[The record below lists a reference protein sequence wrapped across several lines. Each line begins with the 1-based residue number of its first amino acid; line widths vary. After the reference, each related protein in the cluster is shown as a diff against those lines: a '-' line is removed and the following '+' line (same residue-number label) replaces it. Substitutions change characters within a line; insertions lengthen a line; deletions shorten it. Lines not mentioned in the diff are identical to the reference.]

1 MYFFLIKIYFVSINN
16 FKVNLEKKDMAIRF
30 DNKVAIVTG
39 AGGGIGKEHALELAK
54 RGAKV
59 VVNDLGGSVD
69 GSGASDAAN
78 EVVELIKS
86 EGGEAISNG
95 ASVTDLH
102 AVKAMVNQTMEEWG
116 RIDILINN
124 AGILRDKSFHKVT
137 IEDFNLVMDV
147 HFQGSLNC
155 THTIFPIM
163 REQEYGR
170 IIFTSSASG
179 VYGNFGQT
187 NYGSA
192 KMAMIGLMNTLK
204 LEGQNKNIFTNSIT
218 PVAYTRMTEG
228 LIPEDFGKNL
238 SSEFITP
245 AVIYLASEEAP
256 NGVTIAA
263 GAGVFS
269 RILIH
274 ETMGVSLGM
283 GEDMTPENIHANW
296 DKISD
301 MTEARALQ
309 NGGEQTLK
317 FFELINK

>member
-1 MYFFLIKIYFVSINN
+1 MS
-16 FKVNLEKKDMAIRF
+16 IRF
-30 DNKVAIVTG
+30 DGKVAIVTG
-39 AGGGIGKEHALELAK
+39 AGGGIGKQHALELAR

-69 GSGASDAAN
+69 GSGASNAAE
-78 EVVELIKS
+78 EVVKQIKAD
-86 EGGEAISNG
+86 GGEAISNG
-95 ASVTDLH
+95 ASVTDLD
-102 AVKAMVNQTMEEWG
+102 AVKDMVAQTMSEWG
-116 RIDILINN
+116 RVDILVNN

-137 IEDFNLVMDV
+137 LEDFDLVMDV

-155 THTIFPIM
+155 THTVFPIM

-170 IIFTSSASG
+170 IIFTSSSSG
-179 VYGNFGQT
+179 VFGNFGQT
-187 NYGSA
+187 NYGAA
-192 KMAMIGLMNTLK
+192 KMAMVGLMNTLK
-204 LEGQNKNIFTNSIT
+204 IEGQNKNIYTNSIT

-238 SSEFITP
+238 RSEFITP
-245 AVIYLASEEAP
+245 AVIYLASDQAP

>member
-1 MYFFLIKIYFVSINN
+1 MT
-16 FKVNLEKKDMAIRF
+16 IRF
-30 DNKVAIVTG
+30 DDKVAVVTG
-39 AGGGIGKEHALELAK
+39 AGGGIGKEHAIELAK

-78 EVVELIKS
+78 EVVELIKT
-86 EGGEAISNG
+86 EGGEAIANG
-95 ASVTDLH
+95 ASVTDLA
-102 AVKAMVNQTMEEWG
+102 AVKAMVAQTMEEWG
-116 RIDILINN
+116 RIDILVNN
-124 AGILRDKSFHKVT
+124 AGILRDKSFHKVSLD
-137 IEDFNLVMDV
+137 DFNLVMDV

-170 IIFTSSASG
+170 IIFTSSSSG
-179 VYGNFGQT
+179 VFGNFGQT

-192 KMAMIGLMNTLK
+192 KMAMVGLMNTLK
-204 LEGQNKNIFTNSIT
+204 IEGQNKNVFSNSIT
-218 PVAYTRMTEG
+218 PVAYTRMTKG

-238 SSEFITP
+238 QPEFVTP
-245 AVIYLASEEAP
+245 AVIYLASENAP
-256 NGVTIAA
+256 NGAIMAA

-269 RILIH
+269 RIFIH

-283 GEDMTPENIHANW
+283 GEDMTPENIQANW
-296 DKISD
+296 DKISNMED
-301 MTEARALQ
+301 ARALQ

-317 FFELINK
+317 FFELINKE

>member
-1 MYFFLIKIYFVSINN
+1 MT
-16 FKVNLEKKDMAIRF
+16 IRF
-30 DNKVAIVTG
+30 DDKVAIVTG
-39 AGGGIGKEHALELAK
+39 AGGGIGKEHALELAR

-59 VVNDLGGSVD
+59 VVNDLGGTVD

-78 EVVELIKS
+78 EVVDLIKS
-86 EGGEAISNG
+86 EGGEAIANG
-95 ASVTDLH
+95 ASVTDLD
-102 AVKAMVNQTMEEWG
+102 AVKAMVNQAMDERG
-116 RIDILINN
+116 RIDILVNI

-137 IEDFNLVMDV
+137 LEDFNLVMDV

-155 THTIFPIM
+155 THTVFPIM

-170 IIFTSSASG
+170 IVFTSSSSG
-179 VYGNFGQT
+179 VFGNFGQT

-204 LEGQNKNIFTNSIT
+204 LEGQNKNVFTNSIT

-238 SSEFITP
+238 QPEFVTP
-245 AVIYLASEEAP
+245 AVIYLASENAP
-256 NGVTIAA
+256 NGVIMAA

-269 RILIH
+269 RIFIH
-274 ETMGVSLGM
+274 ETMGISLGM
-283 GEDMTPENIHANW
+283 GEDMTPENIQASW

-301 MTEARALQ
+301 MEDARALQ

>member
-1 MYFFLIKIYFVSINN
+1 MT
-16 FKVNLEKKDMAIRF
+16 IRF
-30 DNKVAIVTG
+30 DDKVAVVTG
-39 AGGGIGKEHALELAK
+39 AGGGIGKEHAIELAK

-78 EVVELIKS
+78 EVVELIKT
-86 EGGEAISNG
+86 EGGEAIANG
-95 ASVTDLH
+95 ASVTDLA
-102 AVKAMVNQTMEEWG
+102 AVKAMVAQTMEEWG
-116 RIDILINN
+116 RIDILVNN
-124 AGILRDKSFHKVT
+124 AGILRDKSFHKVSLD
-137 IEDFNLVMDV
+137 DFNLVMDV

-170 IIFTSSASG
+170 IIFTSSSSG
-179 VYGNFGQT
+179 VFGNFGQT

-192 KMAMIGLMNTLK
+192 KMAMVGLMNTLK
-204 LEGQNKNIFTNSIT
+204 IEGQNKNVFSNSIT

-238 SSEFITP
+238 QPEFVTP
-245 AVIYLASEEAP
+245 AVIYLASENAP
-256 NGVTIAA
+256 NGVIMAA

-269 RILIH
+269 RIFIH

-283 GEDMTPENIHANW
+283 GEDMTPENIQANW
-296 DKISD
+296 DKISNMED
-301 MTEARALQ
+301 ARALQ

-317 FFELINK
+317 FFELINKE

>member
-1 MYFFLIKIYFVSINN
+1 MSIEFN
-16 FKVNLEKKDMAIRF
+16 D
-30 DNKVAIVTG
+30 KVAIVTG
-39 AGGGIGKEHALELAK
+39 AGGGIGKEHALELAR

-69 GSGASDAAN
+69 GSGASDAAE

-95 ASVTDLH
+95 ASVTDLD
-102 AVKAMVNQTMEEWG
+102 AVKNMVQQTMDEWG
-116 RIDILINN
+116 RIDILVNN
-124 AGILRDKSFHKVT
+124 AGILRDKSFHKVS

-238 SSEFITP
+238 KSEYITP
-245 AVIYLASEEAP
+245 AVIYLASDQAP
-256 NGVTIAA
+256 NGVIIAA

-269 RILIH
+269 RINIQ
-274 ETMGVSLGM
+274 ESMGVSLGT

-301 MTEARALQ
+301 MTNARALQ

>member
-1 MYFFLIKIYFVSINN
+1 MSIEFN
-16 FKVNLEKKDMAIRF
+16 D
-30 DNKVAIVTG
+30 KVAIVTG
-39 AGGGIGKEHALELAK
+39 AGGGIGKEHALELAR

-69 GSGASDAAN
+69 GSGTSDAAE

-86 EGGEAISNG
+86 SGGEAISNG
-95 ASVTDLH
+95 ASVTDL
-102 AVKAMVNQTMEEWG
+102 KAIKEMVQQTMDEWG
-116 RIDILINN
+116 RIDILVNN
-124 AGILRDKSFHKVT
+124 AGILRDKSFHKVS

-228 LIPEDFGKNL
+228 LIPEDFGQNL
-238 SSEFITP
+238 KSEYITP
-245 AVIYLASEEAP
+245 AVIYLASDHAP
-256 NGVTIAA
+256 NGVIIAA

-269 RILIH
+269 RINIQ
-274 ETMGVSLGM
+274 ETLGVSLGT

-301 MTEARALQ
+301 MEGARALQ

-317 FFELINK
+317 FFELISKE

>member
-1 MYFFLIKIYFVSINN
+1 
-16 FKVNLEKKDMAIRF
+16 MAIRF

-86 EGGEAISNG
+86 EGGEAMSNG
-95 ASVTDLH
+95 ASVTDLD
-102 AVKAMVNQTMEEWG
+102 AVKVMVNQTMEEWG
-116 RIDILINN
+116 RIDILVNN

-137 IEDFNLVMDV
+137 LEDFNLVMDV

-155 THTIFPIM
+155 THTIYPIM

-317 FFELINK
+317 FFEVINK